1 MENGV
6 LKLIRFIQFSERDST
21 LSIFSSEDKVPF
33 VIKRVFTVDAK
44 EACSRGCHAH
54 KQCMQLMIALRGECS
69 VVCDDGKER
78 KTYLLNDPSQGLLV
92 PPTIWAE
99 QVYQKDSLL
108 MILTDQYY
116 DPEDY
121 IRDYQQF
128 LHFRAMI

>member
-1 MENGV
+1 MENAV
-6 LKLIRFIQFSERDST
+6 LKLIRFTQFSEQDST

-33 VIKRVFTVDAK
+33 TIKRVFTVDAK
-44 EACSRGCHAH
+44 EACSRGFHAH
-54 KQCMQLMIALRGECS
+54 KQCMQLMIALRDECA
-69 VVCDDGKER
+69 VTCDDGKER
-78 KTYLLNDPSQGLLV
+78 KTYILNDPSLGLLV

-128 LHFRAMI
+128 LKFRATV